1 MAASAVTMR
10 YVKALFAV
18 AGKSGDRAAVLAALD
33 GLDAVIASSL
43 DLRSALR
50 NPRVG
55 AKAKRAILDSVGL
68 AQAPQ
73 ALQDFVDLCLSRGR
87 ADVIVEAGEEFRRL
101 ERESRGVL
109 VARVQT
115 VTPLDDA
122 SRSAV
127 KSKLEETTGKHI
139 ELREETDAALI
150 GGMRIF
156 IGSTM
161 WDGSVLRRLDDLESH
176 LSAIPG

>member
-18 AGKSGDRAAVLAALD
+18 AGRSGERAAVLAALD
-33 GLDAVIASSL
+33 GLDAVIAAAGE
-43 DLRSALR
+43 LRSALR
-50 NPRVG
+50 NPRVPG
-55 AKAKRAILDSVGL
+55 KAKRAILDAVGL
-68 AQAPQ
+68 SQAPQ
-73 ALQDFVDLCLSRGR
+73 SLRDFVDLCLERGR
-87 ADVIVEAGEEFRRL
+87 AEVIVEAGEEFRRL
-101 ERESRGVL
+101 DRESRGVL
-109 VARVQT
+109 VARVAT
-115 VTPLDDA
+115 VAPLDEA

-139 ELREETDAALI
+139 ELREEIDAALI

-161 WDGSVLRRLDDLESH
+161 WDGSVRRRLDDLEAH
-176 LSAIPG
+176 LSALPS